1 MRAPDA
7 AAGKKV
13 KCPKCGAMIAVPA
26 EEAAAGFEV
35 VEDEPAPPTT
45 KPAFGS
51 EVSKPLP
58 PTPAPA
64 KAGEK
69 PKRAVTSVAD
79 DEDVKPRTKAKAGA
93 EDDEDDRPR
102 KKARAEADDE
112 DDEEKP
118 RKKARAETDDDED
131 DRPRKRKRND
141 DDDRPR
147 KKKKKRR
154 DEDDE
159 EGNGRLIRNIV
170 GGVVLLVLVGV
181 AIYIYY
187 DKFGKKDE
195 PTASSAESGDQ
206 PNGPPSGPKGP
217 ADGFPRPKGPG
228 GNPPGRPF
236 LDKTYTVP
244 PRLEW
249 NTDFNSTSGGTIS
262 FRVSGQA
269 PFGVTVVTDAA
280 YQALRKKNSKT
291 ISKSDVI
298 LIADAI
304 DNIYEGKVTVP
315 PGRSWFILENRT
327 GKEVEFHL
335 ECFAQ

>member
-1 MRAPDA
+1 
-7 AAGKKV
+7 
-13 KCPKCGAMIAVPA
+13 
-26 EEAAAGFEV
+26 
-35 VEDEPAPPTT
+35 
-45 KPAFGS
+45 
-51 EVSKPLP
+51 L
-58 PTPAPA
+58 
-64 KAGEK
+64 
-69 PKRAVTSVAD
+69 
-79 DEDVKPRTKAKAGA
+79 KPRTKAKAGA

-102 KKARAEADDE
+102 KKADDE

-131 DRPRKRKRND
+131 DRPRKRKRNDDD

-195 PTASSAESGDQ
+195 PTASSAESGDR

-244 PRLEW
+244 SRLEW

-280 YQALRKKNSKT
+280 YQALQKKNSKT
-291 ISKSDVI
+291 ISKTDVI

-304 DNIYEGKVTVP
+304 DNVYEGKVTVP